1 MKSMNWDKLKENED
15 IKQERKMQISELKER
30 WDQLNV
36 ECLRKYLQFDVETE
50 DAKQAIEIKAIEGF
64 KQYFQSKGFNLVG
77 DNKNLN
83 AKYNTLNVVLSIT
96 PEGHGFSIHFYK
108 GKPLSECRVF
118 ELQIA
123 KEFDGNYKQLLVDEV
138 TEKTTLES
146 AILQVQALERNKK
159 SIDALLA
166 DKDKIR
172 FVFELDSHHSGMSG
186 QFENIEAILDTLN

>member
-1 MKSMNWDKLKENED
+1 MDWDKLKEKED
-15 IKQERKMQISELKER
+15 LKQEKKMQIAELKER
-30 WDQLNV
+30 WNQLDE

-50 DAKQAIEIKAIEGF
+50 DAKQVIENKAIEGF
-64 KQYFQSKGFNLVG
+64 KQYFESKGFNIVG

-83 AKYNTLNVVLSIT
+83 AKYNTINVVLSIT
-96 PEGHGFSIHFYK
+96 PEGHGFSIHLYK
-108 GKPLSECRVF
+108 GKALSSCRVF
-118 ELQIA
+118 ELQKA
-123 KEFDGNYKQLLVDEV
+123 KEFDGKYKQLLVDEI
-138 TEKTTLES
+138 TEKTSLES
-146 AILQVQALERNKK
+146 AISQVQALEHNKK